1 MNVGKRI
8 LHLREQMGLS
18 QKDLAEKVSIDKSVM
33 NRIELGTRSIRDDEL
48 FKFADVLGV
57 TTDYI
62 LGRNGI
68 DGADEKEQLDIEKAI
83 HDNVVMMYGGVTL
96 DDEDKAKLEQT
107 LRLVFWDKIK
117 EKKNKRID

>member
-1 MNVGKRI
+1 MDAGKRI
-8 LHLREQMGLS
+8 LHLREQLGWS
-18 QKDLAEKVSIDKSVM
+18 QKELAEKVSIDKSVM

-48 FKFADVLGV
+48 MRFADVLEV

-68 DGADEKEQLDIEKAI
+68 DGANEKEQLDIEKAI
-83 HDNVVMMYGGVTL
+83 HDNVVMMYGGIRL
-96 DDEDKAKLEQT
+96 DEEDKQKLEQM

-117 EKKNKRID
+117 EKKSKKE

>member
-1 MNVGKRI
+1 MDAGKRI
-8 LHLREQMGLS
+8 LHLREQLGWS

-48 FKFADVLGV
+48 VKLADVLEV

-68 DGADEKEQLDIEKAI
+68 DGANEKEQLDIEKAI
-83 HDNVVMMYGGVTL
+83 HDNVAMMYGGIVL
-96 DDEDKAKLEQT
+96 NDEDKEKLQQT

-117 EKKNKRID
+117 EKKSKKE